1 MYIYSET
8 VEHGWGELDKDA
20 DNVEEATS
28 RLALCNMDWDRI
40 QAADLMILFNSFL
53 PADGFIKSITVSLKK
68 YTFNY
73 NKSVVHYIYVDLSF

>member
-1 MYIYSET
+1 
-8 VEHGWGELDKDA
+8 LDKDA

-53 PADGFIKSITVSLKK
+53 PSDGYIKSVTVSVKTNVFTKITYKFFFL
-68 YTFNY
+68 
-73 NKSVVHYIYVDLSF
+73 DLSI

>member
-1 MYIYSET
+1 M
-8 VEHGWGELDKDA
+8 EHCWGELDKDA

-53 PADGFIKSITVSLKK
+53 PSDGYIKSVTVSLQMNVFTKI
-68 YTFNY
+68 TY
-73 NKSVVHYIYVDLSF
+73 NISV